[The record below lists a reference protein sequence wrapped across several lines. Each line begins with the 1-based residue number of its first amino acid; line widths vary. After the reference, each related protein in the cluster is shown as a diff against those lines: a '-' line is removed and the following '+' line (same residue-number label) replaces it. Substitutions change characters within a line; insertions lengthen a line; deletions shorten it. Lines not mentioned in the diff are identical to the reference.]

1 MANLWLPLSGGM
13 RIVTYANPLDFK
25 TIARIIREEKITL
38 LVGTPFFLAGYLRQS
53 KPGDMSSVRAA
64 VAGADKCPASLRE
77 GYAEKQGIELLEGY
91 GATETSPF
99 VSVNL
104 PGHNKHGSIGRPGP
118 GVQVKI
124 TDITTGEEV
133 PTGQEGNILVKG
145 DLIMKGYL
153 DDVEETSLKIKD
165 GWYETG
171 DMGMIDEDGF
181 IWHRGRL
188 KRFAKIGGEMVSLVQ
203 VESVIEKYLP
213 QETEACVV
221 EVPDARKGAMI
232 AVALSGEI
240 DEKGLTENLKK
251 ELPALALPRKFLSFE
266 ELPKMGSGK
275 IDFRSTTDMVK
286 GALLEDAANKAH
298 KKKPAKAAEKS
309 KKPT

>member
-1 MANLWLPLSGGM
+1 
-13 RIVTYANPLDFK
+13 
-25 TIARIIREEKITL
+25 
-38 LVGTPFFLAGYLRQS
+38 
-53 KPGDMSSVRAA
+53 
-64 VAGADKCPASLRE
+64 
-77 GYAEKQGIELLEGY
+77 
-91 GATETSPF
+91 
-99 VSVNL
+99 
-104 PGHNKHGSIGRPGP
+104 
-118 GVQVKI
+118 
-124 TDITTGEEV
+124 
-133 PTGQEGNILVKG
+133 
-145 DLIMKGYL
+145 
-153 DDVEETSLKIKD
+153 
-165 GWYETG
+165 
-171 DMGMIDEDGF
+171 
-181 IWHRGRL
+181 
-188 KRFAKIGGEMVSLVQ
+188 MVSLVQ

-286 GALLEDAANKAH
+286 GALLEDAANKAD